1 MIAEIAEQQPTSH
14 LIRKHP
20 CFNGEAHFKYG
31 RLHLPV
37 SPDCNIQCGFC
48 KRGFN
53 KYEDRPGVSR
63 VLLQPEQAVKLV
75 AKALERCPE
84 LTVVGIAGPGDTLA
98 TDHALEVFEEVHQRF
113 PQLMNCLSTNG
124 LLLEEKAERVA
135 AAGVKTITVT
145 VNAVD
150 PSVLRQ
156 ICAYI
161 RYHDQYLTGEYAA
174 RRLISAQ
181 LAGIRRMVA
190 LGGIV
195 KINTVLIPGVNTHQI
210 EQIAEITAKLGASI
224 MNIIPLIPQYRFSQH
239 RPPNCEELM
248 AARESAEKF
257 LPVFRHCRHCR
268 ADAFGIPGRDTDDRT
283 ESLYDSVAQ
292 TFSHG

>member
-1 MIAEIAEQQPTSH
+1 MFSEIAKPESFDH
-14 LIRKHP
+14 LIKKHP

-63 VLLQPEQAVKLV
+63 MLLKPDQAVKLV
-75 AKALERCPE
+75 AKALESCPE

-98 TDHALEVFEEVHQRF
+98 TDHALEVFEMVHQNF

-135 AAGVKTITVT
+135 AAGVKTVTVT

-150 PSVLRQ
+150 PAVLKH
-156 ICAYI
+156 ICSYI

-174 RRLISAQ
+174 RLLISSQ

-190 LGGIV
+190 LGGIM
-195 KINTVLIPGVNTHQI
+195 KINTVLIPG
-210 EQIAEITAKLGASI
+210 
-224 MNIIPLIPQYRFSQH
+224 
-239 RPPNCEELM
+239 
-248 AARESAEKF
+248 
-257 LPVFRHCRHCR
+257 
-268 ADAFGIPGRDTDDRT
+268 
-283 ESLYDSVAQ
+283 
-292 TFSHG
+292 